1 MDIDKQT
8 KAKSYFSKIVWVIIL
23 LIVIGVNYSFLS
35 EHMSSNNAF
44 IRDFQLQEEV
54 VEKYKEPAVSAVFY
68 SANKDDIQRDL
79 GKYMQGNYERSE
91 RKPKIL
97 IVPYAGYKYSSQVA
111 TAAYS
116 ELLRYANDFSNV
128 VIIGAAPHI
137 MVDKIAVPQYAYF
150 NTSLGKA
157 AINQEKISEL
167 LNNNL
172 FVYNNKPFDNKYLFE
187 TQLFFLQKNLVKF
200 KIIPIM
206 YGTVAAQK
214 LAAALQKFLDDENTL
229 LVFLADLSH
238 YYKVNET
245 EQLDAHTVRMIDLGN
260 SGLNKDVSCGA
271 EGINAALLLA
281 KEMQMNLRL
290 WDISHFD
297 KINNNIKKFVDYDEL
312 LLSGE
317 TEDKKQTKLE
327 KEVQNL
333 RNFASI
339 YGQDLLAIAKQS
351 IIAAVN
357 GNNYNI
363 SRKDYPDV
371 LFDKGASFVTL
382 TKQNKQRGYKGSL
395 VPRNAIADDVARNA
409 KNAALESENFEALRA
424 NELSDLQIA
433 ISFLTGY
440 EKIEFSDEVDLLQQ
454 IVQGTDGIVL
464 RDGNRQGVLLPAEWN
479 EFKNKKEFLEKL
491 KLKAGLSPKY
501 WSDKIK
507 AYRFRTVEIKRNE
520 N

>member
-1 MDIDKQT
+1 MEKQ
-8 KAKSYFSKIVWVIIL
+8 KI
-23 LIVIGVNYSFLS
+23 
-35 EHMSSNNAF
+35 
-44 IRDFQLQEEV
+44 
-54 VEKYKEPAVSAVFY
+54 
-68 SANKDDIQRDL
+68 
-79 GKYMQGNYERSE
+79 
-91 RKPKIL
+91 
-97 IVPYAGYKYSSQVA
+97 
-111 TAAYS
+111 
-116 ELLRYANDFSNV
+116 
-128 VIIGAAPHI
+128 
-137 MVDKIAVPQYAYF
+137 
-150 NTSLGKA
+150 
-157 AINQEKISEL
+157 
-167 LNNNL
+167 
-172 FVYNNKPFDNKYLFE
+172 
-187 TQLFFLQKNLVKF
+187 
-200 KIIPIM
+200 
-206 YGTVAAQK
+206 
-214 LAAALQKFLDDENTL
+214 
-229 LVFLADLSH
+229 
-238 YYKVNET
+238 
-245 EQLDAHTVRMIDLGN
+245 
-260 SGLNKDVSCGA
+260 
-271 EGINAALLLA
+271 
-281 KEMQMNLRL
+281 
-290 WDISHFD
+290 
-297 KINNNIKKFVDYDEL
+297 
-312 LLSGE
+312 
-317 TEDKKQTKLE
+317 KKQTKLE